1 MTTFSQKNNLIR
13 GSACFK
19 IFCFSFPN
27 GSPVDGDYWILD
39 TDYETY
45 SVVYSC
51 SQVAF
56 LKLELGWVLTRQANP
71 SEAAVRK
78 EDLYTQYGLI
88 GTP

>member
-1 MTTFSQKNNLIR
+1 MGHPVTKSFVVYKQS
-13 GSACFK
+13 SS
-19 IFCFSFPN
+19 FSFPN

-56 LKLELGWVLTRQANP
+56 LKLELGWVLTREENP
-71 SEAAVRK
+71 PEATVSK
-78 EDLYTQYGLI
+78 LYF
-88 GTP
+88 